1 MEKTTELLRVMRNE
15 KFYRDG
21 KEDEGVKR
29 IVKSYADRMEDAIKR
44 DYTGNVAK
52 LREALGVARELLL
65 PQCHYDIPYSKNC
78 VAAVEKIDSALAEPP
93 TQAEICESMLKSFA
107 ECDTSIIRW
116 NVTYPSGGVI
126 AKVEIPRAVY
136 EMLLAAFRKV
146 CRVKLAL
153 RKDEGESK

>member
-1 MEKTTELLRVMRNE
+1 MKKTTELLRVMRNE
-15 KFYRDG
+15 KFYRNG

-29 IVKSYADRMEDAIKR
+29 IVKSYADRIEDAIKW

-93 TQAEICESMLKSFA
+93 RNCDAFSKAEVLEVLDDRSFSK
-107 ECDTSIIRW
+107 EDTIEW
-116 NVTYPSGGVI
+116 LFDE
-126 AKVEIPRAVY
+126 AKGSA
-136 EMLLAAFRKV
+136 K
-146 CRVKLAL
+146 
-153 RKDEGESK
+153 

>member
-1 MEKTTELLRVMRNE
+1 MKKTTELLRVMRNE

-29 IVKSYADRMEDAIKR
+29 IVKSYADRIEDAIKW

-93 TQAEICESMLKSFA
+93 RNCDAFSKAEVLEVLDDRSFSK
-107 ECDTSIIRW
+107 EDTIEW
-116 NVTYPSGGVI
+116 LFDE
-126 AKVEIPRAVY
+126 AKGSA
-136 EMLLAAFRKV
+136 K
-146 CRVKLAL
+146 
-153 RKDEGESK
+153 